1 MNPLKAYVA
10 RLHRLWTVDI
20 WAAATARDRSLRG
33 RFFAILRVISITL
46 SGLQEIKVAARAA
59 ALSYS
64 SLLGLGPMIALAVL
78 IAGFALGDRDPA
90 ILARSLNS
98 VIAFIAPQVAQ
109 YDQAHVPTHPE
120 TKPEAPAPAPV
131 ATTAPDGTVRTQ
143 TAPDPELVKLINH
156 FIERSRSGTA
166 GAVGLLTLL
175 VIAVQLFTTIENAF
189 NDIWGVR
196 RGRSWVTRI
205 VYYWTVITLGALLF
219 FTSLTLLSAGA
230 VMTLFF
236 DKLPLG
242 GHLQALF
249 TWMLPSSSAVLLA
262 VMLTL
267 FYRSIPN
274 TRVRWGA
281 AFIGAVIVT
290 ALLLLNNTLAFLY
303 FKRVVLS
310 KSLYGSVGILPILM
324 LGLYIF
330 WFFVLV
336 GGQITYAVQ
345 NVHYRS
351 SQTAWHS
358 LNAFARES
366 LSLLVLL
373 LVARRFKE
381 CLPPYSVTQLS
392 HRIRVP
398 SQVLNESLNRLC
410 DLQLIA
416 QLPSSESRDP
426 NDYRYQPA
434 RPLNR
439 ITLFE
444 FQQLFA
450 HYGASPSGDML
461 DSVDPILAH
470 YHARLATA
478 LPEALGGRTLDELLD
493 DFDSNVTRAPFAAAP
508 GGA

>member
-1 MNPLKAYVA
+1 MNWLKQLAA
-10 RLHRLWTVDI
+10 RLRQLWQTDI

-33 RFFAILRVISITL
+33 RAFAVLRVISITI
-46 SGLQEIKVAARAA
+46 SGLQELKVAARAA

-64 SLLGLGPMIALAVL
+64 SLLGLGPLIALAVL

-90 ILARSLNS
+90 VLARSLNNAIS
-98 VIAFIAPQVAQ
+98 FIAPQVAQ
-109 YDQAHVPTHPE
+109 YDRVSQADGGNAAEFHAGTGH
-120 TKPEAPAPAPV
+120 TALA
-131 ATTAPDGTVRTQ
+131 ATS
-143 TAPDPELVKLINH
+143 PDPELVRFITKLI
-156 FIERSRSGTA
+156 ESSRSGTA

-175 VIAVQLFTTIENAF
+175 IIAVQLFTTVENTF

-196 RGRSWVTRI
+196 RGRSWLTRV

-219 FTSLTLLSAGA
+219 FTSFTLLSAGTFIT
-230 VMTLFF
+230 MFLE
-236 DKLPLG
+236 KLPMAVQLK
-242 GHLQALF
+242 ALVK
-249 TWMLPSSSAVLLA
+249 WMLPSSSALLLTL
-262 VMLTL
+262 VLTL
-267 FYRSIPN
+267 FYRAIPN

-281 AFIGAVIVT
+281 ALIGALVVT
-290 ALLLLNNTLAFLY
+290 LLLLLNNTLAFLY

-310 KSLYGSVGILPILM
+310 KSLYGSVALPIVLM

-358 LNAFARES
+358 LNHFARES

-373 LVARRFKE
+373 LIARRFKE
-381 CLPPYSVTQLS
+381 CLPPYSVSRLAQ
-392 HRIRVP
+392 HIRVP

-416 QLPSSESRDP
+416 QLPSEESRDP

-434 RPLNR
+434 RPLNK
-439 ITLFE
+439 ITLLQ

-450 HYGASPSGDML
+450 HYGESPSGEML
-461 DSVDPILAH
+461 DSVDPVLAH
-470 YHARLATA
+470 YHARLTTV
-478 LPEALGGRTLDELLD
+478 LPEALGRQTLDELLD
-493 DFDSNVTRAPFAAAP
+493 SYDSEVTRAPFAAP
-508 GGA
+508 GKA

>member
-1 MNPLKAYVA
+1 MKFLKENAA
-10 RLHRLWTVDI
+10 RLRRVWTSDI
-20 WAAATARDRSLRG
+20 WAAATARDRSPKG
-33 RFFAILRVISITL
+33 RLYAAMRVISITV

-64 SLLGLGPMIALAVL
+64 SLLGLGPLIALAVL

-90 ILARSLNS
+90 LLARSLNN
-98 VIAFIAPQVAQ
+98 VISFIAPQVAQ
-109 YDQAHVPTHPE
+109 YDEAHLAETPTERRAAPE
-120 TKPEAPAPAPV
+120 LRSVTEAPANAPKG
-131 ATTAPDGTVRTQ
+131 PP
-143 TAPDPELVKLINH
+143 PDPELVKLINN
-156 FIERSRSGTA
+156 FIESSRSGTA

-230 VMTLFF
+230 FVNVFF
-236 DKLPLG
+236 EKLPMG
-242 GHLQALF
+242 EHLKQLF
-249 TWMLPSSSAVLLA
+249 TWMLPSSSAIMLA
-262 VMLTL
+262 LILTL

-281 AFIGAVIVT
+281 AFIGAVVVT

-373 LVARRFKE
+373 LIARRFKE

-416 QLPSSESRDP
+416 QLPSAESKDP

-439 ITLFE
+439 ITLLE
-444 FQQLFA
+444 FQQMFA
-450 HYGASPSGDML
+450 HYGESPSGDML

-478 LPEALGGRTLDELLD
+478 LPEALGHRTLDELLE
-493 DFDSNVTRAPFAAAP
+493 DFESNVTRAPFGAP
-508 GGA
+508 RTEPA

>member
-1 MNPLKAYVA
+1 MISPKKTSE
-10 RLHRLWTVDI
+10 RLRRLWNTEI
-20 WAAATARDRSLRG
+20 WAATTARDRSLKGRG
-33 RFFAILRVISITL
+33 FAALRVISITF
-46 SGLQEIKVAARAA
+46 SGLAEIKVAARAA

-64 SLLGLGPMIALAVL
+64 SLLGLGPMVALAVL

-90 ILARSLNS
+90 LLARSLNN
-98 VIAFIAPQVAQ
+98 VISFLAPQVAQ
-109 YDQAHVPTHPE
+109 YDRAGAPTDAPTTPE
-120 TKPEAPAPAPV
+120 LRSATPAAEAETRAAS
-131 ATTAPDGTVRTQ
+131 
-143 TAPDPELVKLINH
+143 APDPELVKLINN
-156 FIERSRSGTA
+156 FIASSRSGTA

-175 VIAVQLFTTIENAF
+175 IIAVQLFTTIENAF

-196 RGRSWVTRI
+196 RGRSWVMRV

-230 VMTLFF
+230 FMSVFF

-242 GHLQALF
+242 EQLRALF
-249 TWMLPSSSAVLLA
+249 TWMLPSSSAVLLTLI
-262 VMLTL
+262 LTL
-267 FYRSIPN
+267 FYRAIPN
-274 TRVRWGA
+274 TRVRWSA
-281 AFIGAVIVT
+281 AIIGAVVVT
-290 ALLLLNNTLAFLY
+290 ALLLLNNALAFLY

-310 KSLYGSVGILPILM
+310 KSLYGSLGILPILM

-358 LNAFARES
+358 LNNFSRES

-373 LVARRFKE
+373 LVGRRFKE

-410 DLQLIA
+410 DLSLIA
-416 QLPSSESRDP
+416 QLPSGESQDP
-426 NDYRYQPA
+426 SDYRYQPA

-439 ITLFE
+439 ITLLQ
-444 FQQLFA
+444 FQQMFA
-450 HYGASPSGDML
+450 HYGESPSGEML

-470 YHARLATA
+470 YHEKVARALATS
-478 LPEALGGRTLDELLD
+478 LGDRTLDELLES
-493 DFDSNVTRAPFAAAP
+493 FESNVTVAPFAPRAP
-508 GGA
+508 A

>member
-1 MNPLKAYVA
+1 MNFLSKHGE
-10 RLHRLWTVDI
+10 RLRRLWTTDI
-20 WAAATARDRSLRG
+20 WAAATARDRSPKG
-33 RFFAILRVISITL
+33 RAFAALRVISITI
-46 SGLQEIKVAARAA
+46 SGLIEIKVAARAA

-64 SLLGLGPMIALAVL
+64 SLLGLGPLVALTVL

-90 ILARSLNS
+90 ILARSLNNIIS
-98 VIAFIAPQVAQ
+98 FLAPQVAQ
-109 YDQAHVPTHPE
+109 YDRADATDDTPSRPPPPELRAETHVTAAD
-120 TKPEAPAPAPV
+120 APP
-131 ATTAPDGTVRTQ
+131 
-143 TAPDPELVKLINH
+143 PDPELVKLINN
-156 FIERSRSGTA
+156 FIASSRSGTA

-175 VIAVQLFTTIENAF
+175 LIAVQLFTTIENAF

-196 RGRSWVTRI
+196 RGRSWVMRI

-219 FTSLTLLSAGA
+219 FTSITLLSAGA
-230 VMTLFF
+230 FMSVFF
-236 DKLPLG
+236 EKLPLG
-242 GHLQALF
+242 EQLKALF
-249 TWMLPSSSAVLLA
+249 TWMLPSSSAVLL
-262 VMLTL
+262 VTILTL
-267 FYRSIPN
+267 FYRAIPN

-281 AFIGAVIVT
+281 AFLGALVVT

-358 LNAFARES
+358 LNNFSRES

-410 DLQLIA
+410 DLGLIA
-416 QLPSSESRDP
+416 QLPSAESRDP
-426 NDYRYQPA
+426 SDYRYQPA

-439 ITLFE
+439 ITLLQ
-444 FQQLFA
+444 FQQMFA
-450 HYGASPSGDML
+450 HYGESPSGDML

-470 YHARLATA
+470 YHDQVSRSLTA
-478 LPEALGGRTLDELLD
+478 SLGERTLDELLD
-493 DFDSNVTRAPFAAAP
+493 SFESKVTRAPFAP
-508 GGA
+508 MSPS

>member
-1 MNPLKAYVA
+1 M
-10 RLHRLWTVDI
+10 
-20 WAAATARDRSLRG
+20 
-33 RFFAILRVISITL
+33 
-46 SGLQEIKVAARAA
+46 
-59 ALSYS
+59 
-64 SLLGLGPMIALAVL
+64 
-78 IAGFALGDRDPA
+78 
-90 ILARSLNS
+90 
-98 VIAFIAPQVAQ
+98 
-109 YDQAHVPTHPE
+109 
-120 TKPEAPAPAPV
+120 
-131 ATTAPDGTVRTQ
+131 
-143 TAPDPELVKLINH
+143 
-156 FIERSRSGTA
+156 
-166 GAVGLLTLL
+166 
-175 VIAVQLFTTIENAF
+175 QLFTTIENTF

-196 RGRSWVTRI
+196 RGRSWVTRV

-230 VMTLFF
+230 FMNVFF
-236 DKLPLG
+236 EKVPLG
-242 GHLQALF
+242 EHLKEIV
-249 TWMLPSSSAVLLA
+249 TWMLPSSSAVLLTLI
-262 VMLTL
+262 LTL
-267 FYRSIPN
+267 FYRAIPN
-274 TRVRWGA
+274 TRVRWTA
-281 AFIGAVIVT
+281 ALIGALVVT

-351 SQTAWHS
+351 SQTAWHN
-358 LNAFARES
+358 LNSFARES

-381 CLPPYSVTQLS
+381 CLPPYSVTELS

-410 DLQLIA
+410 DLGLIA
-416 QLPSSESRDP
+416 QLPSAESKDP

-439 ITLFE
+439 VTLLD
-444 FQQLFA
+444 FQNLFA
-450 HYGASPSGDML
+450 HYGESPSGDML

-470 YHARLATA
+470 YHAQLADT
-478 LPEALGGRTLDELLD
+478 LSQTLGRETLDELLD
-493 DFDSNVTRAPFAAAP
+493 RFESNVTKAPFATR
-508 GGA
+508 